1 MSKNNST
8 SIFAKIWNWI
18 KFILS
23 WIWKITIP
31 LLLGALLLVPIFLT
45 YFPSAKK
52 SSQQAQVN
60 PVTKGDLSKKIS
72 VQATNEYTYDYDLP
86 VYQDSELKEISVKVG
101 DKVSEGQV
109 LAKLDFVNEATKV
122 RTTTAENQI
131 KTLNQEIV
139 NNNRSLNDN
148 RKVADANMTQ
158 MSTNLRNRYTEY
170 NELIQRRE
178 DKAKELADKK
188 EKYTKEKAD
197 LEKQYAEI
205 ENIKDVND
213 AIRQYQDKIDVLRR
227 QRDST
232 TPSNQPLATQTQVN
246 TQRQQVDSLST
257 QFTTQCPNGNPAPV
271 VSASSV
277 AGPASSTINCNTIYS
292 QFKTANDNLA
302 LTQQQANNANNQATS
317 NSNDLNSQINDFQVK
332 IDRLKNTNF
341 YQTPVLAD
349 VKANITD
356 QAKNT
361 RLDTQK
367 QEYKTDMNS
376 RTTWIKQI
384 DDNQEVKT
392 YDEQILAKEKVIRD
406 LETQQGV
413 TKSQLDQTASGTDQK
428 NAAAKVSLNNAQK
441 SLADTQ
447 EDVAKQDKN
456 KSISAKKAGMVAI
469 IYKQEGL
476 VAASRDNVLKIVSG
490 EYRLKFVVSADNR
503 SKVKTGQ
510 NVKVDK
516 YPELDNLTISEL
528 NLAPNPTTATAT
540 ALEYDVFVNLP
551 KTDKYQ
557 FASGETSNVD
567 VILGEQKQV
576 LTVPTASVFDGQVY
590 VGIDPVEQ
598 QGQTA
603 AQQQGRGPVSL
614 GRNGVPRI
622 NTGSLGRAGNNQPT
636 ETVKSYKFK
645 SIKAINVEAGLDDGR
660 NVEIK
665 SGLNEGDFVFSIFP
679 KVEKDKQELQDAN
692 LVK

>member
-1 MSKNNST
+1 MFKNNST
-8 SIFAKIWNWI
+8 SILAKIWSWI
-18 KFILS
+18 KFIIS

-31 LLLGALLLVPIFLT
+31 LLLLALLLVPIFLT

-52 SSQQAQVN
+52 SSQQSQAVA
-60 PVTKGDLSKKIS
+60 VIKGDVSKKIS
-72 VQATNEYTYDYDLP
+72 VQATAEYTYDYDLP

-101 DKVSEGQV
+101 DKVSEGQI
-109 LAKLDFVNEATKV
+109 LAKLDFVNETAKV
-122 RTTTAENQI
+122 RTTTVENQI
-131 KTLNQEIV
+131 KTINQEIV
-139 NNNRSLNDN
+139 NNNRSLGDT
-148 RKVADANMTQ
+148 RKVTEANMSQ
-158 MSTNLRNRYTEY
+158 MSTNLKNRYTEY

-188 EKYTKEKAD
+188 TKYEIEKTE

-205 ENIKDVND
+205 ENTRDVND

-232 TPSNQPLATQTQVN
+232 TPSNQPLAAQVQAN

-257 QFTTQCPNGNPAPV
+257 QFTTQCPNGNPIPL
-271 VSASSV
+271 
-277 AGPASSTINCNTIYS
+277 SSTSSAASQFSVVNCNALYS
-292 QFKTANDNLA
+292 QFKTASDNLA

-317 NSNDLNSQINDFQVK
+317 NSSDLSSQINDLQAK
-332 IDRLKNTNF
+332 IDRLKNSSF
-341 YQTPVLAD
+341 YQRPVLAD
-349 VKANITD
+349 INTNITD

-367 QEYKTDMNS
+367 QEYKSDITS
-376 RTTWIKQI
+376 RKTWIKQI
-384 DDNQEVKT
+384 DDSQEVKT

-447 EDVAKQDKN
+447 EDVTKQDKN
-456 KSISAKKAGMVAI
+456 KSISAKKSGVVARV
-469 IYKQEGL
+469 YKQQGL
-476 VAASRDNVLKIVSG
+476 VAASRENVIKVVSG
-490 EYRLKFVVSADNR
+490 EYRLRFVVSADNR
-503 SKVKTGQ
+503 SKVKIGQ

-528 NLAPNPTTATAT
+528 NLAPNPTTATVT
-540 ALEYDVFVNLP
+540 ALEYDVFVNLLQ
-551 KTDKYQ
+551 TDKYQ
-557 FASGETSNVD
+557 FSSGETSNVD

-576 LTVPTASVFDGQVY
+576 LIVPTSSLFDGQIY

-598 QGQTA
+598 QGQA
-603 AQQQGRGPVSL
+603 SQQQGRGPVSL

-622 NTGSLGRAGNNQPT
+622 NTRSLGQNSNNQASEMIKT
-636 ETVKSYKFK
+636 YKFK

-665 SGLNEGDFVFSIFP
+665 SGINEGDFVFSIFP